1 MSVYVC
7 VSLQACADCV
17 CVLRGVV
24 HVAAM
29 VSVEGVLMYLAK
41 ARGEGSR
48 EKRMENDYG
57 FIQVPDKHTLGRKN
71 THTHIS
77 LVKLHTCVRTLFFL
91 CVCGF
96 ICVYHCACLSVC
108 VCVLVC
114 VCECVCECMLVCM
127 RVCACCV
134 YVLLCQNPA
143 AELDQ

>member
-1 MSVYVC
+1 MCVC
-7 VSLQACADCV
+7 VCVCESEGLCRLCV

-71 THTHIS
+71 THTHI
-77 LVKLHTCVRTLFFL
+77 LAL
-91 CVCGF
+91 
-96 ICVYHCACLSVC
+96 
-108 VCVLVC
+108 
-114 VCECVCECMLVCM
+114 
-127 RVCACCV
+127 
-134 YVLLCQNPA
+134 
-143 AELDQ
+143 